1 MSRDRLIEEL
11 EDNQL
16 RKDIPDFRVGDTV
29 KVQTKIVEGN
39 KERIQTIT
47 GTVIAKRG
55 HGVSETFALYRIAY
69 GAAKEHGF
77 IIKAIGA
84 GDDRVDDYKK
94 QEEYLKKHG
103 SDFPQEIKIIETPRS
118 ASSTDVREKLKNEDF
133 LGFKKMVPASVAY
146 FYQSFVTALNDVEL
160 KESDELKKP
169 SAESLTE
176 GEKPKRRALKKSKN
190 NKQEDE
196 NIKI

>member
-69 GAAKEHGF
+69 GAAMERVFPVHSPRIAKIELVKEGKVRRSKLYHIRGQF
-77 IIKAIGA
+77 GKKAKIKEQLVSKRKVNLIA
-84 GDDRVDDYKK
+84 DVQTNVSVD
-94 QEEYLKKHG
+94 
-103 SDFPQEIKIIETPRS
+103 S
-118 ASSTDVREKLKNEDF
+118 
-133 LGFKKMVPASVAY
+133 
-146 FYQSFVTALNDVEL
+146 
-160 KESDELKKP
+160 
-169 SAESLTE
+169 
-176 GEKPKRRALKKSKN
+176 
-190 NKQEDE
+190 
-196 NIKI
+196 NIDQ